1 MPERSPQQQWLDA
14 LEGDRAHAARAASV
28 PADVDK
34 ERFKWSLEVLHAF
47 LGTDWLRREI
57 AARAPGHGYLM
68 FGGNQD
74 EEEYPSDQQL
84 RLFRAHSLATDLLG
98 AQNFR
103 GFEQWLEHLPRRS
116 LREAAAELRAIR
128 HMATAGSDVELL
140 TPDPQA
146 GRSPDARFLL
156 DNAEAWVEV
165 KAKEDRPARA
175 FTTNSV
181 TNSLKTA
188 VRQLPDNAP
197 GLVYLQLPYA
207 WGDHYGALP
216 AADMAARSW
225 LRHTGRVNAVV
236 MLLERRLRIAG
247 GGMRFSTAHYTIAH
261 PSPRYPL
268 PSIQGW
274 LGGAGEGAIIQGT
287 DGRSPDQQS

>member
-1 MPERSPQQQWLDA
+1 VPEPSPQQQWLDA
-14 LEGDRAHAARAASV
+14 LEGDRAQAARAASV

-34 ERFKWSLEVLHAF
+34 ERFEWSLEVLHAF
-47 LGTDWLRREI
+47 LGTDWLRREL

-74 EEEYPSDQQL
+74 DEEYPSDQQL

-116 LREAAAELRAIR
+116 LREAAAELRAVR

-188 VRQLPDNAP
+188 VRQLPDYAP

-207 WGDHYGALP
+207 WGGSSWGAP
-216 AADMAARSW
+216 GSGHGRKIVATSHRTSERG
-225 LRHTGRVNAVV
+225 RHV
-236 MLLERRLRIAG
+236 AG
-247 GGMRFSTAHYTIAH
+247 TTIADRRWWDALQHSSLHDCPPESAISPAQH
-261 PSPRYPL
+261 PGVARRSRRRSHHPRH
-268 PSIQGW
+268 
-274 LGGAGEGAIIQGT
+274 
-287 DGRSPDQQS
+287 GRQIT